1 MSEPTTLARAYYR
14 TIDDD
19 EYEELA
25 AILAPEFTHERPDRT
40 LDGRDRFVR
49 FMRDERPATDTTHV
63 VDAVYETD
71 PGASGSPADPV
82 GVAAQGRLLDA
93 DGEAM
98 FEFVDVFAVGAE
110 RLRGATTYVRTDD
123 AD

>member
-1 MSEPTTLARAYYR
+1 MPDPTTLARTYYR

-19 EYEELA
+19 DYEELA

-40 LDGRDRFVR
+40 LGGRDRFVA
-49 FMRDERPATDTTHV
+49 FMRDERPMTDTTHV
-63 VDAVYETD
+63 VDAIYETD
-71 PGASGSPADPV
+71 PGNGSAASEA

-93 DGEAM
+93 DGETM
-98 FEFVDVFAVGAE
+98 FEFLDVFVVEAE

-123 AD
+123 AG

>member
-1 MSEPTTLARAYYR
+1 MSDPTTLARAYYR

-19 EYEELA
+19 DYEELA

-40 LDGRDRFVR
+40 LDGRDRFVA

-63 VDAVYETD
+63 VDAVYEAD
-71 PGASGSPADPV
+71 PGASGSPGDSV
-82 GVAAQGRLLDA
+82 GVAAQGRLLGS
-93 DGEAM
+93 DGETM
-98 FEFVDVFAVGAE
+98 FGFVDVFAVEAG